1 MFIRA
6 MNKENPTTR
15 YAWTGWC
22 PDHTNVVV
30 QFPTMKLLGITLTKT
45 DVGPLIF
52 TLLHMELPM
61 DGAISG
67 RYDQLQSLKNK
78 L

>member
-1 MFIRA
+1 
-6 MNKENPTTR
+6 
-15 YAWTGWC
+15 
-22 PDHTNVVV
+22 
-30 QFPTMKLLGITLTKT
+30 MKLLGITLTKT